1 MRRRSRFIGPPCI
14 HYMCVCV
21 HVVVQMENVN
31 VYKINNGVSREPRSD
46 MVPEHQLERLTG
58 EQAEVMVDKLVKPIK
73 FRYTYGK

>member
-1 MRRRSRFIGPPCI
+1 
-14 HYMCVCV
+14 
-21 HVVVQMENVN
+21 MENVN

-73 FRYTYGK
+73 FRYTYRNQTSPFILDLLVLN

>member
-1 MRRRSRFIGPPCI
+1 
-14 HYMCVCV
+14 
-21 HVVVQMENVN
+21 MENVN